1 MRTTSQDIQTDPQR
15 STNNNRG
22 STPMFK
28 LGKTSRT
35 IAMGA
40 SALALAGGATLTTA
54 GSAQAN
60 TYLYNT
66 QLIVSG
72 GGLCL
77 DSNSSG
83 AVYLGA
89 CNNGNYQRWNVTS
102 YNNDVANYYSQ
113 VQIKDVATGLCLRV
127 HPVGSL
133 GLTSLVVKTDS
144 CDSQNPQDQ
153 WNMTWVGNL
162 SGNPSNGVQ
171 FLNKE
176 TGNAN
181 GVYGVCLANTNGL
194 LIPIKTR
201 GNGYP
206 VCQYQNDPIE
216 IWKTQG

>member
-1 MRTTSQDIQTDPQR
+1 ML
-15 STNNNRG
+15 
-22 STPMFK
+22 K
-28 LGKTSRT
+28 LGKTKRAVVMT
-35 IAMGA
+35 AA
-40 SALALAGGATLTTA
+40 TLALAGGATLTTA

-77 DSNSSG
+77 DSNSGGS
-83 AVYLGA
+83 VYLGA
-89 CNNGNYQRWNVTS
+89 CNGGQYQRWNVTS
-102 YNNDVANYYSQ
+102 YANDVASYYSQ

-127 HPVGSL
+127 HPAGSW

-144 CDSQNPQDQ
+144 CDFQNAQDQ
-153 WNMTWVGNL
+153 WNMTWVGNQ
-162 SGNPSNGVQ
+162 SGNPANGVQ
-171 FLNKE
+171 FFNKE

-181 GVYGVCLANTNGL
+181 GVHGVCLANTNGYL
-194 LIPIKTR
+194 LPVKTR

-206 VCQYQNDPIE
+206 VCQYQDDQIE